1 MAIPFLHNID
11 LSDNQALH
19 MRLHTGSQSPF
30 GTGAGQ
36 TYDVAAG
43 QIWFD
48 SQAKYIKI
56 HDGSQFVKAP
66 REITITTGSGQNE
79 VSTTLGSF
87 QNLKLIESTNITF
100 TVSNDDSAA
109 TRTLTISSQDTTY
122 GLDVPTA
129 GLVAPAP
136 GSNQPGEANITLT
149 DSNDTTTS
157 VLIKGTNKEVDVTG
171 DAANDTIQIG
181 LPDDVTITGD
191 LTINGGELF
200 YHANHTIKSTDPAN
214 TATGKTLTLS
224 GGDVIA
230 GGTSDLAGGDITI
243 QGGAGKG
250 TGDGGDIIFKIAK
263 AGQNSGTTVNA
274 LSTALTISGNDGDA
288 TFANNVAITGNLT
301 VSGTTTTVNST
312 VVTIKDPVIEL
323 GGNDNGGALTSNDSK
338 DKGVSFN
345 WFQDGSPGT
354 AKLGFFGYDE
364 STGYF
369 TFIPDATN
377 SSEAFSPAGSTTLG
391 VANLGGV
398 RVPDSGLVLD
408 GTAVDSTA
416 AELNKL
422 DADEAPL
429 GNDVFTD
436 SLQDSDAIIIGDSS
450 DNNATKKV
458 LLSKIA
464 QYVDQSERKSIKIVG
479 DGNNATFHVQH
490 DFGTHLVSVQ
500 LLDYGNDG
508 SGATYAQVYAD
519 VTVGTVPQSG
529 GTSTDANDY
538 VNVTFATAPSTTQDY
553 IALVSKFPALP

>member
-11 LSDNQALH
+11 LSNNQALH
-19 MRLHTGSQSPF
+19 MKLHTGSASPF
-30 GTGAGQ
+30 GTGGGQ
-36 TYDVAAG
+36 AYDVAAG

-48 SQAKYIKI
+48 SANKYIKI
-56 HDGSQFVKAP
+56 HDGTQFVKAP
-66 REITITTGSGQNE
+66 REVTINDGDADL
-79 VSTTLGSF
+79 TLGSF

-100 TVSNDDSAA
+100 TLGGDTAAA
-109 TRTLTISSQDTTY
+109 TKTLEISSQDTTY

-129 GLVAPAP
+129 GLVTPAP
-136 GSNQPGEANITLT
+136 GSNEPGQANITLT
-149 DSNDTTTS
+149 DSNDNTTS
-157 VLIKGTNKEVDVTG
+157 VLIKGTDKEVDVTG
-171 DAANDTIQIG
+171 HAANETIQIG
-181 LPDDVTITGD
+181 LPNDVTIEGD
-191 LTINGGELF
+191 LTIEGGELF
-200 YHANHTIKSTDPAN
+200 YHINHTIKSTDPAN
-214 TATGKTLTLS
+214 TAAGKTLTLS

-230 GGTSDLAGGDITI
+230 GGTSNLAGGDITI

-250 TGDGGDIIFKIAK
+250 TGDGGDILFKIAK
-263 AGQNSGTTVNA
+263 ASGSSGTTVNA

-288 TFANNVAITGNLT
+288 TFANNVAITGDLT

-323 GGNDNGGALTSNDSK
+323 GGNDNGGALTSNDSL

-345 WFQDGSPGT
+345 WFQDGSPGA

-377 SSEAFSPAGSTTLG
+377 SSEVFAPATNTTLG
-391 VANLGGV
+391 VADLGGV
-398 RVPDSGLVLD
+398 RVPNSGLVLQ

-422 DADEAPL
+422 DAGTAPL
-429 GNDVFTD
+429 ADNVFTD
-436 SLQDSDAIIIGDSS
+436 DLEDGDAIIIGDSS
-450 DNNATKKV
+450 DSNTTKKV

-464 QYVDQSERKSIKIVG
+464 EYVDQAERKSLKIVG
-479 DGNNATFHVQH
+479 NGSATTFHVEH

-508 SGATYAQVYAD
+508 SGATYDQVYAD
-519 VTVGTVPQSG
+519 VTIGTVPQSG

-538 VNVTFATAPSTTQDY
+538 VNVTFATAPASTQDY

>member
-30 GTGAGQ
+30 GGSNDYQVG
-36 TYDVAAG
+36 AG

-48 SQAKYIKI
+48 SQTKYIKI
-56 HDGSQFVKAP
+56 HDGTQFVKTP

-87 QNLKLIESTNITF
+87 QNFKLIESTNITF
-100 TVSNDDSAA
+100 TVSTSNTDA
-109 TRTLTISSQDTTY
+109 TRTLTIESKDTTY
-122 GLDVPTA
+122 TLPVTGS
-129 GLVAPAP
+129 VAPSAGTSG
-136 GSNQPGEANITLT
+136 GSTNITLR
-149 DSNDTTTS
+149 DSNNPVVDDS
-157 VLIKGTNKEVDVTG
+157 VLIRGTVKQIDVTG
-171 DAANDTIQIG
+171 NDASDTIDIS
-181 LPDDVTITGD
+181 LPDDVTIDGD
-191 LTINGGELF
+191 LTIEGGELF

-214 TATGKTLTLS
+214 TAAGKTLTLS

-230 GGTSDLAGGDITI
+230 GGTSNLAGGDITI

-263 AGQNSGTTVNA
+263 AGQTTGTTVNA

-288 TFANNVAITGNLT
+288 TFANNVTIDGDLT

-312 VVTIKDPVIEL
+312 VITIKDPVIEL
-323 GGNDNGGALTSNDSK
+323 GGTDNGGALTSNDAK

-345 WFQDGSPGT
+345 WYQDGSPSGV

-364 STGYF
+364 DTGYF

-377 SSEAFSPAGSTTLG
+377 TSEVFSGNKG
-391 VANLGGV
+391 VADLGGV
-398 RVPDSGLVLD
+398 RVPNSGLVLQ

-416 AELNKL
+416 AELNNL
-422 DADEAPL
+422 DAGVAADT
-429 GNDVFTD
+429 NFTD
-436 SLQDSDAIIIGDSS
+436 NLEDADAIIIGDNS
-450 DNNATKKV
+450 DANNTKKV
-458 LLSKIA
+458 PLSKIA
-464 QYVDQSERKSIKIVG
+464 EYVDQAERKSLKIVG
-479 DGNNATFHVQH
+479 DGNTTTFHVEH

-508 SGATYAQVYAD
+508 TGATYDQVYAD
-519 VTVGTVPQSG
+519 VTKGTVPASG

-538 VNVTFATAPSTTQDY
+538 VNVTFATAPSATQDY

>member
-30 GTGAGQ
+30 GTGGGQ
-36 TYDVAAG
+36 TYDVGAG

-48 SQAKYIKI
+48 STNKYIKI

-66 REITITTGSGQNE
+66 REITINDGSTD
-79 VSTTLGSF
+79 VTLESF

-100 TVSNDDSAA
+100 TLGGDNAAA
-109 TRTLTISSQDTTY
+109 TKTLTISSQDTTY
-122 GLDVPTA
+122 GLDVPTV
-129 GLVAPAP
+129 GLTAPAP
-136 GSNQPGEANITLT
+136 GSNEPGEANITLT
-149 DSNDTTTS
+149 DSNATTTS

-181 LPDDVTITGD
+181 LPDNVTITGD

-214 TATGKTLTLS
+214 TAAGKTLTFS

-230 GGTSDLAGGDITI
+230 GGTVNLTGGDITI

-250 TGDGGDIIFKIAK
+250 TGDGGDILFKIAK
-263 AGQNSGTTVNA
+263 ASVSSGSTVNA
-274 LSTALTISGNDGDA
+274 LSTALKISGNDGDA

-323 GGNDNGGALTSNDSK
+323 GGGDDGAALSSDDNL

-345 WFQDGSPGT
+345 WFQEGSPGA

-377 SSEAFSPAGSTTLG
+377 SSEVFSGTQG
-391 VANLGGV
+391 VAELGGV
-398 RVPDSGLVLD
+398 RVPDSGLVLQNVAVNS
-408 GTAVDSTA
+408 TAV
-416 AELNKL
+416 ELNKL
-422 DADEAPL
+422 DAGEAPL
-429 GNDVFTD
+429 AANVFTD

-450 DNNATKKV
+450 DSNTTKKV
-458 LLSKIA
+458 LLSKVA
-464 QYVDQSERKSIKIVG
+464 EYVDQSERKSIKISG
-479 DGNNATFHVQH
+479 DGTKTTFHVEH
-490 DFGTHLVSVQ
+490 SFGTHLVSVQ
-500 LLDYGNDG
+500 LLDYGDNG
-508 SGATYAQVYAD
+508 TGATYDQVYAD
-519 VTVGTVPQSG
+519 VTVGTVPSSG
-529 GTSTDANDY
+529 GISTDANDY

-553 IALVSKFPALP
+553 IALVSKFPNLP

>member
-30 GTGAGQ
+30 GGSNDYQVG
-36 TYDVAAG
+36 AG

-79 VSTTLGSF
+79 ASTTLGSF

-100 TVSNDDSAA
+100 TVSTDDAAA

-129 GLVAPAP
+129 GLTAPAP
-136 GSNQPGEANITLT
+136 ASNQPGEANITLT

-181 LPDDVTITGD
+181 LPDNVTITGD

-214 TATGKTLTLS
+214 TAAGKTLTLS

-230 GGTSDLAGGDITI
+230 GGTVNLTGGDITI

-250 TGDGGDIIFKIAK
+250 TGDGGDILFKIAK
-263 AGQNSGTTVNA
+263 ASVSSGSTVNA

-288 TFANNVAITGNLT
+288 TFANSVIITGDLT
-301 VSGTTTTVNST
+301 VNGDTTSVNVETMTVQ
-312 VVTIKDPVIEL
+312 DPVIEL
-323 GGNDNGGALTSNDSK
+323 GGLENGGALTSNDSK
-338 DKGVSFN
+338 DKGISFN
-345 WFQDGSPGT
+345 WFQDGSPGA

-364 STGYF
+364 DTGYF

-377 SSEAFSPAGSTTLG
+377 TSEVFSGTQG
-391 VANLGGV
+391 VAELGGV
-398 RVPDSGLVLD
+398 RVPDSGLVLQNV
-408 GTAVDSTA
+408 AVDSTA
-416 AELNKL
+416 TELNKL
-422 DADEAPL
+422 DSDEAPL
-429 GNDVFTD
+429 AANVFTD

-450 DNNATKKV
+450 DSNTTKKV
-458 LLSKIA
+458 LLSKVA
-464 QYVDQSERKSIKIVG
+464 EYVDQSERKSIKISG
-479 DGNNATFHVQH
+479 GNNVSTFHVEH
-490 DFGTHLVSVQ
+490 GFGTHLVSVQ
-500 LLDYGNDG
+500 LLDYGDNG
-508 SGATYAQVYAD
+508 TGATYDQVYAD
-519 VTVGTVPQSG
+519 VTVGTVPSSG

-538 VNVTFATAPSTTQDY
+538 VNVTFATAPSASQDY
-553 IALVSKFPALP
+553 IALVSKFPNLP

>member
-30 GTGAGQ
+30 GGSNDYQVG
-36 TYDVAAG
+36 AG

-48 SQAKYIKI
+48 SANKYIKI
-56 HDGSQFVKAP
+56 HDATQFVKAP

-87 QNLKLIESTNITF
+87 QNLELIESTNITF
-100 TVSNDDSAA
+100 TVSTSNTDA

-149 DSNDTTTS
+149 DSNDATTS

-200 YHANHTIKSTDPAN
+200 YHVNHTIKSTDPAN
-214 TATGKTLTLS
+214 TAAGKTLTLS

-250 TGDGGDIIFKIAK
+250 TGDGGDIVFKIAK
-263 AGQNSGTTVNA
+263 AGQNSGSTVNA

-288 TFANNVAITGNLT
+288 TFANSVIITGDLT
-301 VSGTTTTVNST
+301 VNGDTTSVNVETMTVQ
-312 VVTIKDPVIEL
+312 DPVIEL
-323 GGNDNGGALTSNDSK
+323 GGLENGGALTSNDSK
-338 DKGVSFN
+338 DKGISFN
-345 WFQDGSPGT
+345 WYQDGSPSGV

-364 STGYF
+364 DTGYF

-377 SSEAFSPAGSTTLG
+377 TSEVFSGAQG
-391 VANLGGV
+391 VAELGGV
-398 RVPDSGLVLD
+398 RVPNSGLVLNS
-408 GTAVDSTA
+408 TAVDSTA

-422 DADEAPL
+422 DAGEAPL
-429 GNDVFTD
+429 AANVFTD
-436 SLQDSDAIIIGDSS
+436 DLEDGDAIIIGDSS
-450 DNNATKKV
+450 DNNTTKKV
-458 LLSKIA
+458 LLSKVA
-464 QYVDQSERKSIKIVG
+464 EYVDQAERKSIKISP
-479 DGNNATFHVQH
+479 ATGVTTYHVEH
-490 DFGTHLVSVQ
+490 SFGTHLVSVQ
-500 LLDYGNDG
+500 LLDYGDDG
-508 SGATYAQVYAD
+508 TGATYAQVYAD
-519 VTVGTVPQSG
+519 VTKGTVPQSG

-538 VNVTFATAPSTTQDY
+538 VNVTFATAPSATQYY
-553 IALVSKFPALP
+553 IALVSKFPDL